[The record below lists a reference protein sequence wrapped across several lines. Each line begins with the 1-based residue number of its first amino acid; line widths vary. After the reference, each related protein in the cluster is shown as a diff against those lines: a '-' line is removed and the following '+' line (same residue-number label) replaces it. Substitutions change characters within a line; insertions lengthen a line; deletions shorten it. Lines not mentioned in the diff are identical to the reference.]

1 MIPQLEWKICIGDA
15 QPADEVVFEGL
26 DGMFS
31 GADTM
36 VVGFYKLEAALLLLQ
51 VLTDGF
57 AGLIICDAE
66 GRLVSSITECLE
78 DLFVGGNN
86 VVIGSGGNGD
96 GEDVIGIVGIRDEE

>member
-78 DLFVGGNN
+78 DFFVGGNN

>member
-1 MIPQLEWKICIGDA
+1 M
-15 QPADEVVFEGL
+15 
-26 DGMFS
+26 
-31 GADTM
+31 
-36 VVGFYKLEAALLLLQ
+36 
-51 VLTDGF
+51 DGF

-78 DLFVGGNN
+78 DFFVGGNN